1 MKNISRRYIS
11 GFTLVELLVVVLII
25 GILSAVALPM
35 YQKAVL
41 KSKTVQLISLV
52 KSMAESQER
61 YYLEN
66 GTYAKNL
73 EDLDISFDSLPS
85 RDTTGLNRLYEGST
99 DPVRGNDEIVIG
111 VGYFDRAWATKAVFR
126 KGSYKGGG
134 FVYWHQNPYAGDV
147 AFVGN
152 VPFKQILCYEVN
164 STPAQANEFCKKMY
178 GGKRLVQ
185 WYGNRTW
192 TMP

>member
-1 MKNISRRYIS
+1 MKK
-11 GFTLVELLVVVLII
+11 GFTLMELLVVVLII
-25 GILSAVALPM
+25 GILSAVALPQ

-85 RDTTGLNRLYEGST
+85 RDTTGLNRLYTGST

-111 VGYFDRAWATKAVFR
+111 VGYFDHAWATKAAFK
-126 KGSYKGGG
+126 KGKYQGGG
-134 FVYWHQNPYAGDV
+134 FIYWHQNSYFSAP
-147 AFVGN
+147 
-152 VPFKQILCYEVN
+152 PPKKILCYEVN
-164 STPAQANEFCKKMY
+164 ANPAQKNEFCKKMY
-178 GGKRLVQ
+178 GGTKIIE

>member
-1 MKNISRRYIS
+1 MKK
-11 GFTLVELLVVVLII
+11 GFTLMELLVVVLII
-25 GILSAVALPM
+25 GILSAVALPQ

-73 EDLDISFDSLPS
+73 EDLDISFDSLPLRS
-85 RDTTGLNRLYEGST
+85 ATALGRLYEGST
-99 DPVRGNDEIVIG
+99 DPVRGNDELEIG
-111 VGYFDRAWATKAVFR
+111 VGYFGSAWATKAVFK
-126 KGSYKGGG
+126 KGPHRGHG
-134 FVYWHQNPYAGDV
+134 FIYWHQNSY
-147 AFVGN
+147 VGN
-152 VPFKQILCYEVN
+152 AVPFKQILCYEQGGHPI
-164 STPAQANEFCKKMY
+164 TDFCKKMY
-178 GGKRLVQ
+178 GGTKLME